1 MGTRCSTWQAT
12 SESWCSRRTWGKST
26 KSCHFRAEYPER
38 TFCLGIAE
46 QNMALVGAGLA
57 EAGKVPFA
65 STFAIFSERAFEQF
79 RNGIARTGLVVHLC
93 GSHGGMHTGQD
104 GSSAQSTEDLGIFRT
119 LPEVTV
125 MTPCDR
131 NSSRSLTKKLLDHPK
146 PSYTR
151 TARNKTREIYTKE
164 EAEALEIGK
173 ASVLREGADAS
184 IIACGVMVERA
195 LEAADRLAERGVEAA
210 VIDMHTIKPIDR
222 GAIIRAA
229 SSGAIVTAEDH
240 SVIGGLGSAVAEVLV
255 EEAPTMM
262 RMIGVRDKFGESG
275 SPSDI
280 MDKMGLT
287 SENIASKVEDL
298 LSK

>member
-1 MGTRCSTWQAT
+1 MVD
-12 SESWCSRRTWGKST
+12 ESKLRD
-26 KSCHFRAEYPER
+26 
-38 TFCLGIAE
+38 L
-46 QNMALVGAGLA
+46 LD
-57 EAGKVPFA
+57 GKVSPEEVDDPNLI
-65 STFAIFSERAFEQF
+65 SLIER
-79 RNGIARTGLVVHLC
+79 
-93 GSHGGMHTGQD
+93 
-104 GSSAQSTEDLGIFRT
+104 
-119 LPEVTV
+119 
-125 MTPCDR
+125 
-131 NSSRSLTKKLLDHPK
+131 
-146 PSYTR
+146 
-151 TARNKTREIYTKE
+151 IYG
-164 EAEALEIGK
+164 AEALEIGK

-195 LEAADRLAERGVEAA
+195 LEAADRLAESGVEAA

-229 SSGAIVTAEDH
+229 NCGAIVTAEDH

-255 EEAPTMM
+255 EEAPTKM